1 MVDGMS
7 DINTTHFVYSKTP
20 PAWHPYLRLARV
32 DRPTGIWLLLLPCLW
47 ALVLSDD
54 SVIGINIGLLAIF
67 TLGAVLL
74 RSAGCVINDLW
85 DHRLDAAVARTQNRP
100 LPAGDIT
107 RFMAVLFL
115 GALLLAGLLLLVL
128 LDPLAIWLGIAA
140 MPLVTAYPL
149 MKRITWWPQ
158 LFLGITF
165 NWGALMGW
173 AAATGSIAPAAVL
186 LYVGGVFWTLAYD
199 TIYAHQDIE
208 DDMRAGIKST
218 ALHFGARSKT
228 YVQYFLI
235 AAIVCFVLAKYLAGA
250 TVLTGL
256 LILPIAGHA
265 LWQMKVWQ
273 PDSAASSLRVFRA
286 NTIFGLF
293 VLVMLAL

>member
-1 MVDGMS
+1 MGMS

-20 PAWHPYLRLARV
+20 PAWHPYLRLARL

-54 SVIGINIGLLAIF
+54 SVIGINIALLVIF

-85 DHRLDAAVARTQNRP
+85 DQRLDAGVARTQNRP

-107 RFMAVLFL
+107 RLQAFVFLFC
-115 GALLLAGLLLLVL
+115 LLLAGLCLLVL
-128 LDPLAIWLGIAA
+128 LDPLAIWFGIAA
-140 MPLVTAYPL
+140 MPLVIAYPL

-186 LYVGGVFWTLAYD
+186 LYVSGVFWTLAYD
-199 TIYAHQDIE
+199 TVYAHQDIE
-208 DDMRAGIKST
+208 DDMRMGVKST

-228 YVQYFLI
+228 YVQYFFI

-265 LWQMKVWQ
+265 LWQMKAWQ
-273 PDSAASSLRVFRA
+273 PDNTASSLRIFRA
-286 NTIFGLF
+286 NTLFGLL
-293 VLVMLAL
+293 VLLMLAL